1 MRCGADGVGM
11 QGNLP
16 PEAQEKI
23 EELQDLQE
31 TAQQVAIQKQQ
42 AETTLNET
50 KTALDQL
57 DDIDE
62 DTNMYQ
68 EVGELL
74 VQTEYDEAAES
85 LEEKSDSLEIRVET
99 LEKQESRV
107 EEKFEELQQELQQ
120 LLSGAGGVGGPQGP
134 QGPGGPGM
142 GGPGGD

>member
-1 MRCGADGVGM
+1 M

-23 EELQDLQE
+23 EDLQDLQE
-31 TAQQVAIQKQQ
+31 TARNVAMQKQQ
-42 AETTLNET
+42 AESTLQES

-57 DDIDE
+57 ENIEE
-62 DTNMYQ
+62 DTTMYQ

-74 VQTEYDEAAES
+74 VQTNYEEANED
-85 LEEKSDSLEIRVET
+85 LEEKVDSLEIRVET
-99 LEKQESRV
+99 LNKQEERV
-107 EEKFEELQQELQQ
+107 QERFEELQQELQEMLQ
-120 LLSGAGGVGGPQGP
+120 GGGAGGP